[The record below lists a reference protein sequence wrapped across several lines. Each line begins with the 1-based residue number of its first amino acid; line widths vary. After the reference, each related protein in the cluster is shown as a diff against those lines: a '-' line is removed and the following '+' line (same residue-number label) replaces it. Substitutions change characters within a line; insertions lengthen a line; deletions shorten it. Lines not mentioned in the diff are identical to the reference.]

1 MLVKTHIRRLLIYRL
16 CLIRFKELGFKKVYS
31 YNLGL
36 EAGVSAEQVR
46 KDFSQCGISGNKKAG
61 YDIESLLISLNEK
74 FKLDEVRNIILI
86 GMGNMGKALTH
97 YNDHYIGTN
106 VFIVAAFDIDPAK
119 QNRKAGLP
127 VLSMDKL
134 GDIIQGFKVTTAII
148 ATPAISA
155 QNVCNQ
161 LITQGIHGIL
171 NFAPVTLKVP
181 DTVFISNINLS
192 CEIEA
197 IIYHLHERSGL
208 H

>member
-1 MLVKTHIRRLLIYRL
+1 
-16 CLIRFKELGFKKVYS
+16 
-31 YNLGL
+31 
-36 EAGVSAEQVR
+36 
-46 KDFSQCGISGNKKAG
+46 
-61 YDIESLLISLNEK
+61 
-74 FKLDEVRNIILI
+74 LDEVRNIILI

-148 ATPAISA
+148 TTPAISA

-161 LITQGIHGIL
+161 LITYGIQGIL

-181 DTVFISNINLS
+181 DTVFVSNINLS